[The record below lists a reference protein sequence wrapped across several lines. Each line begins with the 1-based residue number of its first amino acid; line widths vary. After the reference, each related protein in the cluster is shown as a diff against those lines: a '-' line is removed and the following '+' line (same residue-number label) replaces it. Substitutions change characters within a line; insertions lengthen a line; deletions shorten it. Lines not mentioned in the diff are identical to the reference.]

1 MNPCTTMNQCTTMNH
16 FSVHGKISE
25 PKQYIPSTHSSKQN
39 EDNKVLGMS
48 AKLII
53 GVAYSGIGWFS
64 TKTWL
69 RRCIKTSVGEHIGRR
84 HLGGRF
90 IKMGFFI
97 KEGAG
102 ALRAAASPSPPIP
115 RRMAFWEGGRR
126 GPGARWAPFRT
137 DRAGRRDPEAPIR
150 AKAFPRRKYLHARR
164 LSREHIH

>member
-69 RRCIKTSVGEHIGRR
+69 RRCIKTSVGEHVGRR

-115 RRMAFWEGGRR
+115 RRMASGEGGR
-126 GPGARWAPFRT
+126 WM
-137 DRAGRRDPEAPIR
+137 PEAPIR
-150 AKAFPRRKYLHARR
+150 ATAFPRRKYLHARR
-164 LSREHIH
+164 LSHKHLH